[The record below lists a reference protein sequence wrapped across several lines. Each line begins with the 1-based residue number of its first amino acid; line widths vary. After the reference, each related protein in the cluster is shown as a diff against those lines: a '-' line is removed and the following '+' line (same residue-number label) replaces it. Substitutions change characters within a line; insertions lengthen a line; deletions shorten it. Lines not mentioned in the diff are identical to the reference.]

1 MGLPGGSG
9 GRLASF
15 SSLLLLPSSMTEAV
29 SMELPL
35 DPADDDE
42 ADATE
47 DESSSL
53 ICRDAFIV
61 GL

>member
-15 SSLLLLPSSMTEAV
+15 SSLLLLPSSMT

-42 ADATE
+42 ADAAE